1 MFKYVTG
8 NVHAEII
15 CQLQNLNYYV
25 AQICT
30 LTFNEGD
37 IVVEKHWT
45 NRFIPRTPMIS
56 EV

>member
-1 MFKYVTG
+1 MQKIF
-8 NVHAEII
+8 A
-15 CQLQNLNYYV
+15 QLQNLNYYV

-45 NRFIPRTPMIS
+45 NRLISSTTMIS
-56 EV
+56 EI